1 MVGRTKIPYQELFCL
16 SRNEIKSLVEGHE
29 SDIKD
34 FVEVIRL
41 HASLTIN
48 PHVRKEDKSKIEPK
62 RLWPLPWDKE
72 VKNTETKTLEQRISK
87 VKKLAEIYRAGKI
100 IPKENGKSKN

>member
-16 SRNEIKSLVEGHE
+16 NRNEIKLLVEGHE

-72 VKNTETKTLEQRISK
+72 AKKTETKTLEQRISK